1 MTRNYYPQIKTSTIA
16 RSLRLFPRD
25 ARNKIFLVAIIQIL
39 LSLLDLLGIAL
50 IGIVGSVAVNGIA
63 SKTPGNKVER
73 ILNLLGLSDFPL
85 QQQAAILG
93 VSAVCILTLKTI
105 ISVIFTQKILNFLSH
120 KSAEISANL
129 VDLLF
134 SKDIL
139 EIQKNST
146 QQLIFSI
153 NAGVSSISVG
163 VIGTLVNITTDTAVF
178 FVISIGLLLVDP
190 ILAGITFLMFCLVA
204 FILYKLMQ
212 DHARALG
219 QASSEISIRSNTAF
233 VEAIGT
239 YREAFVR
246 SRRGYYSKIIR
257 DDRFLLAKIT
267 AKQSFMPNISKYV
280 LESFLIVSTLVLAAI
295 QFLNNDA
302 AHAVSVLTVFVAA
315 GTRLGPAILRIQ
327 QGAVQ
332 IKSSLGSAEKTL
344 EIVDELSNTPIDAS
358 SYIPDF
364 SMEHLGFQP
373 SVMVSGLTFRYP
385 GAINNTIDK
394 VSFSIDPGEVVAI
407 VGKSGAGK
415 STIADLLMGVLS
427 PDQGQISVSNE
438 PPSKA
443 VAKWPGAIAYVPQA
457 IFIGEGSILDNV
469 CMGFPKGSIPI
480 SQALQSMH
488 AAQLSTFIQSL
499 PNGVET
505 SVGERGTQLSGGQRQ
520 RLGIARALVTQPK
533 LLILDEA
540 TSSLDSETEKDISD
554 AIFSLKGNSSLI
566 IIAHRLS
573 TTMNA
578 DKVIYLDHGQ
588 IMACGTFKEV
598 RNLVPDFDKQAKL
611 MGI

>member
-1 MTRNYYPQIKTSTIA
+1 MAKFQFPLIRNSTIG
-16 RSLRLFPRD
+16 RSLRLFPRN
-25 ARNKIFLVAIIQIL
+25 ARNKIFYVAIIQIL

-63 SKTPGNKVER
+63 SRVPGNKVGR
-73 ILNLLGLSDFPL
+73 ILNFLGLSDFPL
-85 QQQAAILG
+85 QQQTAILG
-93 VSAVCILTLKTI
+93 IAAVCILTLKTI
-105 ISVIFTQKILNFLSH
+105 ISVIYTQKILNFLSY

-139 EIQKNST
+139 EIQRNST

-153 NAGVSSISVG
+153 NAGVNSISVG
-163 VIGTLVNITTDTAVF
+163 VIGTLVNITTDSAVF

-190 ILAGITFLMFCLVA
+190 ILAGITFLMFSLVA
-204 FILYKLMQ
+204 FVLYKLMQ
-212 DHARALG
+212 DRARALG
-219 QASSEISIRSNTAF
+219 QASSEISIRTNTAF

-239 YREAFVR
+239 YREVIVR
-246 SRRGYYSKIIR
+246 NRRGYYSKSIR
-257 DDRFLLAKIT
+257 DNRFLLAKIT
-267 AKQSFMPNISKYV
+267 AKQAFMPNVSKYV
-280 LESFLIVSTLVLAAI
+280 LESFLIISTLVLASV

-332 IKSSLGSAEKTL
+332 IKSSLGSAETTL
-344 EIVDELSNTPIDAS
+344 DIVDELSKTQIHTDNRIA
-358 SYIPDF
+358 DF
-364 SMEHLGFQP
+364 SMEHIGFEP
-373 SVMVSGLTFRYP
+373 SVTVAALTFRYP
-385 GAINNTIDK
+385 GAINNTIENI
-394 VSFSIDPGEVVAI
+394 SFSIVPGEVVAI

-427 PDQGQISVSNE
+427 PDHGHIEISNAI
-438 PPSKA
+438 PSEA
-443 VAKWPGAIAYVPQA
+443 VAKWPGAISYVPQA
-457 IFIGEGSILDNV
+457 IFIGEGSISDNV
-469 CMGFPKGSIPI
+469 CMGYSQGSVPNAQVLK
-480 SQALQSMH
+480 SLQ
-488 AAQLSTFIQSL
+488 AAQLSSFIESL
-499 PNGVET
+499 PNGIET
-505 SVGERGTQLSGGQRQ
+505 DVGERGTQLSGGQRQ

-540 TSSLDSETEKDISD
+540 TSSLDSETERDISD
-554 AIFSLKGNSSLI
+554 AIFSLKGKSSLV

-573 TTMNA
+573 TIMNA
-578 DKVIYLDHGQ
+578 DKVIYLDNGQ
-588 IMACGTFKEV
+588 LIATGTFSEV
-598 RNLVPDFDKQAKL
+598 RNLVPDFDMQAKL

>member
-1 MTRNYYPQIKTSTIA
+1 MVKIYFPRIKNSTIA
-16 RSLRLFPRD
+16 RSLRLFPRN
-25 ARNKIFLVAIIQIL
+25 ARNKIFFVALIQIL

-63 SKTPGNKVER
+63 SKAPGNKVER
-73 ILNLLGLSDFPL
+73 ILSFLGLSDFPL
-85 QQQAAILG
+85 QEQAAILG

-105 ISVIFTQKILNFLSH
+105 ISVIYTQKILNFLCH

-139 EIQKNST
+139 EIQRNST
-146 QQLIFSI
+146 QRLIFSI
-153 NAGVSSISVG
+153 NAGVNSISVG
-163 VIGTLVNITTDTAVF
+163 VIGTLVNITSDTAVF
-178 FVISIGLLLVDP
+178 FVVSIGLLLVDP
-190 ILAGITFLMFCLVA
+190 ILAVITFLMFSLVA
-204 FILYKLMQ
+204 FVLYKLMQ
-212 DHARALG
+212 DHARSLG

-246 SRRGYYSKIIR
+246 NRRGYYSKTIR
-257 DDRFLLAKIT
+257 DDRYLLAKIT

-280 LESFLIVSTLVLAAI
+280 LESFLIVSTLVLAAF

-302 AHAVSVLTVFVAA
+302 TRAVSVLTVFVAA

-332 IKSSLGSAEKTL
+332 IKSSLGSAETTL
-344 EIVDELSNTPIDAS
+344 NIVEKLSETQVVTDKR
-358 SYIPDF
+358 IPDF
-364 SMEHLGFQP
+364 SMDHFGFEP
-373 SVMVSGLTFRYP
+373 SMMVSGLTFRYP
-385 GAINNTIDK
+385 GATNNTIDNI
-394 VSFSIDPGEVVAI
+394 SFSINPGEVVAI

-427 PDQGQISVSNE
+427 PKEGQIKVSCE
-438 PPSKA
+438 SPSSA
-443 VAKWPGAIAYVPQA
+443 VAKWPGAISYVPQS

-469 CMGFPKGSIPI
+469 CMGFPKGSIPN
-480 SQALQSMH
+480 SQVLKSLQ
-488 AAQLSTFIQSL
+488 AAQLSSFVESL
-499 PNGVET
+499 PNKVDT
-505 SVGERGTQLSGGQRQ
+505 NVGERGTQLSGGQRQ

-540 TSSLDSETEKDISD
+540 TSSLDSETEKEISD
-554 AIFSLKGNSSLI
+554 AIFSLKGSTSLI

-578 DKVIYLDHGQ
+578 DKVIYLDNGKL
-588 IMACGTFKEV
+588 IACGSFNEV
-598 RNLVPDFDKQAKL
+598 RTLVPDFDKQAKL